1 MSRLASVIVKNMK
14 GEIFM
19 AHKWS

>member
-1 MSRLASVIVKNMK
+1 MK

-19 AHKWS
+19 ECILTG